1 MKLCWEAT
9 GGCSGVMCEGSPYIE
24 VGNAG
29 VRDEGSETELVCSNT
44 VWFQSIQK
52 LHLLEIL

>member
-1 MKLCWEAT
+1 M
-9 GGCSGVMCEGSPYIE
+9 GDCSGVMCEGSPYIE